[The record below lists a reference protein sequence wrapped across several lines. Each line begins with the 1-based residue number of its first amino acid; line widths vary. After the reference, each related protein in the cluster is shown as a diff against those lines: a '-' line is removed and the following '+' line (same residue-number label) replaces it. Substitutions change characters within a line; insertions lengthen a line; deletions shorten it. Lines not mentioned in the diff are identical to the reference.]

1 MALSQ
6 RIAFI
11 GAGNMAGALVQGLIA
26 ARACSPGQLVA
37 SDARPEASAE
47 LARKHGIAS
56 APDNPAAARGADVL
70 VLCVKPQVLPAV
82 LAELAPNVGPGTLAV
97 SIAAGVPLSV
107 LERGLGAGVRAV
119 RAMPNTPALVQAGA
133 TAIAAGTHATEAD
146 LALCETLFASVGV
159 VERVA
164 EPLLDAVTGLSG
176 SGPAYVFLLVEALS
190 AAGRAVGLPAGTAAA
205 LAAQTVYG
213 AAKLLHESGEAP
225 EALRRKVTSPNGT
238 TQAGIECLEQRDF
251 LGVVADAV
259 RSATER
265 AHVLGAEA
273 AAKHSS

>member
-1 MALSQ
+1 MSLTQ

-11 GAGNMAGALVQGLIA
+11 GAGNMAGALVHGLIA
-26 ARACSPGQLVA
+26 ARACRPGQIIA
-37 SDARPEASAE
+37 SDANAEARGE
-47 LARKHGIAS
+47 LARKHGIAC
-56 APDNPAAARGADVL
+56 ADDNPSAARGADVL
-70 VLCVKPQVLPAV
+70 VLCVKPQVLPIV
-82 LAELAPNVGPGTLAV
+82 LAELEPHVGPSTLVV
-97 SIAAGVPLSV
+97 SIVAGVPLSV
-107 LERGLGAGVRAV
+107 LESGLGPRVRVV

-146 LALCETLFASVGV
+146 LALCEMMFASVGV

-164 EPLLDAVTGLSG
+164 ESMLDAVTGLSG

-213 AAKLLHESGEAP
+213 AGKLLHESGEHP

-238 TQAGIECLEQRDF
+238 TQAGIERLEQRGF
-251 LGVVADAV
+251 QEVIADAV
-259 RSATER
+259 RAATER
-265 AHVLGAEA
+265 AQVLGAEA
-273 AAKHSS
+273 AKRS